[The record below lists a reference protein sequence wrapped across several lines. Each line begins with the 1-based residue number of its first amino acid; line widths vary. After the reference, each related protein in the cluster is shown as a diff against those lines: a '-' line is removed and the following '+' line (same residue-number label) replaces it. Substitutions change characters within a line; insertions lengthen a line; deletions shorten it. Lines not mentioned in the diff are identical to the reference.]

1 MASEDRSASLKELC
15 RDKCA
20 NLDLT
25 NHKTGWNHLR
35 NLPEHHVEKLKDMG
49 YSTKTRLSWHSIVL
63 AMFSRTKDGLLHD
76 FGWTV
81 VFDKDNG
88 VCVAFA
94 GRAVR

>member
-49 YSTKTRLSWHSIVL
+49 YSTKTRLSWH
-63 AMFSRTKDGLLHD
+63 T
-76 FGWTV
+76 
-81 VFDKDNG
+81 
-88 VCVAFA
+88 
-94 GRAVR
+94 